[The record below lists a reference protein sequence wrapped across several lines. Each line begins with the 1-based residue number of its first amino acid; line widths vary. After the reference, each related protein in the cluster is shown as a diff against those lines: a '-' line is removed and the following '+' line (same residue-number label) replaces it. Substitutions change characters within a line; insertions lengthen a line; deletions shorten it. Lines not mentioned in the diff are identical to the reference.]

1 MWPLVYGSAALS
13 VVWRTWAFKASSVEL
28 RIAALAILVDWSA
41 SNLGRWLVAFV
52 YRPTFM
58 STDVALATTLALAWV
73 ARRQPWIAVLGTMYA
88 ISGIIGMFAYGA
100 DKQYSYD
107 LALNAAFVARLAVV
121 WIASSEPRS
130 MQGQS

>member
-1 MWPLVYGSAALS
+1 MWPLVYGPAALF
-13 VVWRTWAFKASSVEL
+13 VIWRTWAYKPVSAEMRV
-28 RIAALAILVDWSA
+28 AALAIFIDWSA
-41 SNLGRWLVAFV
+41 ANLARWLAPFV

-58 STDVALATTLALAWV
+58 STDVALATTLAMAWV
-73 ARRQPWIAVLGTMYA
+73 ARRQPWMAVLGTMYA
-88 ISGIIGMFAYGA
+88 ISGVIGMFAYGA